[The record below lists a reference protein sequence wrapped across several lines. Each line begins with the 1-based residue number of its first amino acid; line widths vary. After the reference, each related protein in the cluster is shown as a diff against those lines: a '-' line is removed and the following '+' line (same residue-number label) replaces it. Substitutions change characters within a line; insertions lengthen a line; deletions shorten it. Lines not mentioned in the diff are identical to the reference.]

1 MKEEK
6 ERHERSLVN
15 GSSKDFF
22 KFINSRMKM
31 STEIG
36 VMKTSTEVF
45 TDNEQKAELIA
56 NSFSDFSTMDNG
68 IIPLLAKRTTA
79 FLNEV
84 NFEPFLVERFL
95 SKLQPKCNT
104 TPDGIPS
111 IFLKRVCT
119 SAALPL
125 SIIFR
130 ESFGTG
136 EIPSAWLTAV
146 VKPLYK
152 SGCKSDPNNYRP
164 ISLTSSVSKVM
175 EKIIKKELAEYLDS
189 HSLLSHHQ
197 FGFRSKMNTES
208 QLITYQYEILSNAG
222 KKEDTYSVYI
232 DFRKAFDSVTT
243 PKLIAKLSSYGI
255 GGALIKWLS
264 SFLTGRTQRINV
276 NGSYSTL
283 REVVSGVPQGS
294 VLGPL
299 LFLLFINDIGD
310 NISSHYLLY
319 ADDLK
324 VYSPDAH
331 SVQKDLDALSFWCKN
346 WQMEISPSKSQYI
359 VFSHSSRNSKPS
371 DGSFNLSNTSVPK
384 CEHVRD
390 LGVIFSYN
398 LSR

>member
-1 MKEEK
+1 
-6 ERHERSLVN
+6 
-15 GSSKDFF
+15 
-22 KFINSRMKM
+22 
-31 STEIG
+31 
-36 VMKTSTEVF
+36 MKTSTEVF
-45 TDNEQKAELIA
+45 TDDEQKAELIA

-130 ESFGTG
+130 EPFGTG

-152 SGCKSDPNNYRP
+152 SGCKSDPNNYRL

-175 EKIIKKELAEYLDS
+175 EKMIKKELAEYLDS

-208 QLITYQYEILSNAG
+208 QLITYQSKILSNAG

-232 DFRKAFDSVTT
+232 DFRKAFDSNHSKVDCKV
-243 PKLIAKLSSYGI
+243 KLLRNWWCSYQM
-255 GGALIKWLS
+255 A
-264 SFLTGRTQRINV
+264 F
-276 NGSYSTL
+276 
-283 REVVSGVPQGS
+283 
-294 VLGPL
+294 
-299 LFLLFINDIGD
+299 FIPDWT
-310 NISSHYLLY
+310 Y
-319 ADDLK
+319 AT
-324 VYSPDAH
+324 
-331 SVQKDLDALSFWCKN
+331 N
-346 WQMEISPSKSQYI
+346 
-359 VFSHSSRNSKPS
+359 
-371 DGSFNLSNTSVPK
+371 
-384 CEHVRD
+384 
-390 LGVIFSYN
+390 
-398 LSR
+398 